1 MRASIIHEQGAM
13 SGSPQGTI
21 EPGLHSPRLVAADD
35 QHTHG
40 GESYG
45 VLGKATSRRAKRA
58 GRHSARSLHSLH
70 ATLVPV
76 SRAPDERFETRT
88 LSGWGGFPTHASL
101 LARPERRSVIAQLLG
116 APGVAMC
123 TPRGLGRSYSD
134 AALNDGGCVIDMTRL
149 DRMLDFDPA
158 SGVLE
163 CEAGTSLSDI
173 VHHFLP
179 RGWFLAVTPGT
190 RFVTVGG
197 AIASDVHGKN
207 HHRDGTVVSSVLSF
221 TLQTGGGDLLRCS
234 REEHS
239 DVFWATLGGMGLTG
253 VVLTARLRL
262 RPVTSA
268 YVSVDYAKAAH
279 IDDALGRFALDDAR
293 YEYSVAWIDC
303 LARGVAM
310 GRAVLMRANHTPVND
325 LPASVRNPLA
335 LPRRLALGVP
345 FDLPGIALNRYSV
358 GAFNAVYYHTHRHGS
373 QRIVDLG
380 RYFYPLD
387 AISNWNRMYGRR
399 GFTQYQVAFPQRTAR
414 DALVAVLERL
424 TASRRAS
431 FLAVLKQFGAAN
443 QAPLSFPIPGF
454 TLALDI
460 PVNDGTAEFVG
471 QLNALALQYG
481 GRVYLAKD
489 AVLDAP
495 TLSAMYPRAA
505 EFVALARKLDPEGR
519 ISSSLA
525 RRVGLDSS
533 ATARAA
539 S

>member
-1 MRASIIHEQGAM
+1 M
-13 SGSPQGTI
+13 
-21 EPGLHSPRLVAADD
+21 
-35 QHTHG
+35 
-40 GESYG
+40 
-45 VLGKATSRRAKRA
+45 
-58 GRHSARSLHSLH
+58 
-70 ATLVPV
+70 

-88 LSGWGGFPTHASL
+88 LSGWGRFPTHESL
-101 LARPERRSVIAQLLG
+101 MARPERRSAIAQLLG
-116 APGVAMC
+116 TPGVLVC
-123 TPRGLGRSYSD
+123 TARGLGRSYGD
-134 AALNDGGCVIDMTRL
+134 AALNDTGCVIDMTRL

-173 VHHFLP
+173 VRHFLP

-207 HHRDGTVVSSVLSF
+207 HHRDGTVASSVLSF
-221 TLQTGGGDLLRCS
+221 TLQTGGGELLRCS
-234 REEHS
+234 RDEHS

-253 VVLTARLRL
+253 VILTARLRL

-268 YVSVDYAKAAH
+268 YVTVDYAKAAN
-279 IDDALGRFALDDAR
+279 IDDALERFARDDAR

-325 LPASVRNPLA
+325 LRTSVRTPLA
-335 LPRRLALGVP
+335 LPRRSALGIP

-358 GAFNAVYYHTHRHGS
+358 GAFNALYFHTHRHGS

-387 AISNWNRMYGRR
+387 AIANWNRMYGRR

-424 TASRRAS
+424 TDTRRAS

-460 PVNDGTAEFVG
+460 AINDGTAEFVG

-489 AVLDAP
+489 ALLDAA

-505 EFVALARKLDPEGR
+505 EFVALARELDPQGR

-525 RRVGLDSS
+525 RRVGLSDPAAS
-533 ATARAA
+533 ARAA
-539 S
+539 R